1 MMRLLIRVLGVLLL
15 IVAVAAVSIFFLPAD
30 RIARIAADQ
39 IRNATGRDVTI
50 TGDVSMTLWPVL
62 GVSAGGLEVGNADW
76 SDQGPMLTA
85 QQAAI
90 GIDAAALIRGEIR
103 ITNIE
108 AASPTIRLE
117 QRADGRAS
125 WEFTDG
131 AGTAQIE
138 TQVDP
143 DTPPRAFSIERL
155 SVTDATL
162 IYDAEGADLVQYGGV
177 DLDLDWPERTGAAEI
192 TATLRPAGAPVA
204 MNATIE
210 AFSGFIAGQVQ
221 PMDVTLRAADGT
233 ARLTGRASTAG
244 AVAGALS
251 LNLPDTDAFLRALGL
266 PGADL
271 PRGLGRSIEM
281 QGDLTLT
288 EARLLSLRDLS
299 ANLGGNQL
307 SGAAD
312 ISLNGKPRINASF
325 EAGALDL
332 TGVTEPASSSTPS
345 SGTAPAQAGWS
356 RAPIDASGL
365 AAFDGEIG
373 VRATSVD
380 LGGFKLGPT
389 RALLTNDN
397 SRAVFEL
404 REVQAYEGTVTGQF
418 VMNNRNGL
426 SVGGNL
432 NARGIGLQ
440 PLLTDAVD
448 IGRLTGAADAEL
460 RFLGV
465 GNSVHAIMN
474 SLSGQGAVTV
484 GQGTIQGIDMDRL
497 MRSGQ
502 ADGGT
507 TIFNSLGMT
516 YQIEGGNLRNEDLL
530 FKLASYEARGKGRIG
545 LGAQDLDY
553 TFTPI
558 TLNANEGTGIAIP
571 VRITGPWASPRIRP
585 DLEAAID
592 LNLAE
597 EKEALKD
604 RVDDAVKRK
613 VEEELGVTRQ
623 EGQSVEDAAK
633 EAIENEVGNALR
645 RLFD

>member
-1 MMRLLIRVLGVLLL
+1 MRLIARLFGVFLL
-15 IVAVAAVSIFFLPAD
+15 ILVVAVASLFFLPAD

-39 IRNATGRDVTI
+39 LRTATGRDVSI

-76 SDQGPMLTA
+76 SEQGPMLTA
-85 QQAAI
+85 QNAAI

-125 WEFTDG
+125 WQFTDG
-131 AGTAQIE
+131 SGAAQIE
-138 TQVDP
+138 TEVDP
-143 DTPPRAFSIERL
+143 DTPPRAFSIQRL

-162 IYDAEGADLVQYGGV
+162 IYDAEGADLVKYGGV
-177 DLDLDWPERTGAAEI
+177 DLDLDWPQRSGPAQIDAV
-192 TATLRPAGAPVA
+192 LRPAGAPVTVA
-204 MNATIE
+204 ADID
-210 AFSGFIAGQVQ
+210 AFAGFIGGQVQ
-221 PMDVTLRAADGT
+221 PVDVRLSAAGGT

-244 AVAGALS
+244 AVAGALA
-251 LNLPDTDAFLRALGL
+251 LDLPDTDAFLRAMGL
-266 PGADL
+266 LGADL
-271 PRGLGRSIEM
+271 PRGLGRSIDA
-281 QGDLTLT
+281 QADLTLT
-288 EARLLSLRDLS
+288 EDRTLSLRGLS
-299 ANLGGNQL
+299 ANLGGNRL
-307 SGAAD
+307 NGAAD
-312 ISLNGKPRINASF
+312 VSLNGTPRVNASF

-332 TGVTEPASSSTPS
+332 TGLTDPGG
-345 SGTAPAQAGWS
+345 SGSGGGAAAEAGWS

-365 AAFDGEIG
+365 AAFNGEIG
-373 VRATSVD
+373 LRATSVD
-380 LGGFKLGPT
+380 LGAFRLGAT

-404 REVQAYEGTVTGQF
+404 REVQAYDGVVTGQF

-448 IGRLTGAADAEL
+448 ISRLTGAADAEM

-465 GNSVHAIMN
+465 GNSLHAIMN
-474 SLSGQGAVTV
+474 SLSGQGAVSV
-484 GQGTIQGIDMDRL
+484 GQGTIQGIDLDRL

-502 ADGGT
+502 AGGGT

-516 YQIEGGNLRNEDLL
+516 YTMEGGNLRNDDLL

-558 TLNANEGTGIAIP
+558 ALNANEGNGIAIP

-613 VEEELGVTRQ
+613 VEEELGVTRR